1 MVAHVQFP
9 RRRRKF
15 LLLADR
21 FAHVCLDRRKRIL
34 AVYHTIRDGQGL
46 KSGDRSLAYGGSFV
60 LNSPVGS
67 NAPL

>member
-34 AVYHTIRDGQGL
+34 AVYHTISL
-46 KSGDRSLAYGGSFV
+46 KSGDRSLAYDGSFV